1 LVKIKK
7 LKDKVWR
14 VFSRYIRLKYSDWDG
29 YCVCVTC
36 DKSHPYK
43 EMNSGHYIHNRNSC
57 YFDERNV
64 HPQCVYCN
72 QYLSGN
78 RGRYATYI
86 IDKYGREVLDELHKL
101 EHSEKKFTVGELEE
115 LAKEYKQKL
124 KEII

>member
-1 LVKIKK
+1 
-7 LKDKVWR
+7 
-14 VFSRYIRLKYSDWDG
+14 
-29 YCVCVTC
+29 
-36 DKSHPYK
+36 
-43 EMNSGHYIHNRNSC
+43 
-57 YFDERNV
+57 
-64 HPQCVYCN
+64 
-72 QYLSGN
+72 LSGN